1 MALAAYKIEDRD
13 MMFASTVDFRLSL
26 GFFDSGLYT
35 CAAVARLTLALAK
48 LSCFGIATPTN
59 CARNLQTRRKKP
71 IFSSPLS

>member
-26 GFFDSGLYT
+26 DFFDSGLYI

-48 LSCFGIATPTN
+48 LSCLSI
-59 CARNLQTRRKKP
+59 
-71 IFSSPLS
+71 IFSASEVIRHAGAI